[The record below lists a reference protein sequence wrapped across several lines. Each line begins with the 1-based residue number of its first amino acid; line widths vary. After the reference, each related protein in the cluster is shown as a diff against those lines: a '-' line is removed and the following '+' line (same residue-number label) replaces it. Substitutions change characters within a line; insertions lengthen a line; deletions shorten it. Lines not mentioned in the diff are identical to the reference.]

1 MVKISCVH
9 TGAGA
14 QIFGT
19 MEAALKKQMTVP
31 FVVTH
36 ITDPDIISK
45 ISAATQILPESVDAL
60 MRMYSTC
67 ADAGADIILNM
78 CSSVGEVAEA
88 AEPLLRMAGIH
99 IVRIDN
105 RMCELAAAKHT
116 RIGVMATLKTTL
128 EPSCRLLQRC
138 AEKQGK
144 SVEITELLADGAFGL
159 DATQLTKRLYEVAA
173 PHLETLDAIVLAQNS
188 MDVCAEALAEQTG
201 KMVYSSPRYAAEEVA
216 EIAARIKEC

>member
-1 MVKISCVH
+1 
-9 TGAGA
+9 
-14 QIFGT
+14 
-19 MEAALKKQMTVP
+19 
-31 FVVTH
+31 
-36 ITDPDIISK
+36 
-45 ISAATQILPESVDAL
+45 

>member
-1 MVKISCVH
+1 
-9 TGAGA
+9 
-14 QIFGT
+14 
-19 MEAALKKQMTVP
+19 
-31 FVVTH
+31 
-36 ITDPDIISK
+36 
-45 ISAATQILPESVDAL
+45 
-60 MRMYSTC
+60 
-67 ADAGADIILNM
+67 
-78 CSSVGEVAEA
+78 
-88 AEPLLRMAGIH
+88 
-99 IVRIDN
+99 
-105 RMCELAAAKHT
+105 
-116 RIGVMATLKTTL
+116 MATLKTTL